1 MRKQAQTPCMRVQE
15 KQSDSK
21 SDMKTASLSQE
32 QAEILLAHVCFCSC
46 VCVRVCVRVCAC
58 VCVHV
63 VYGGAWGSM
72 FGQEAPS
79 EMEFLRLLR
88 LLKLLRLHRLLR
100 VTERIHR
107 KFPKGEY
114 VVTAC
119 ELLMCMMLMAH
130 WMVHTFSKVFSRVA
144 LCMKYSRALSF
155 KN

>member
-1 MRKQAQTPCMRVQE
+1 MPVFV
-15 KQSDSK
+15 
-21 SDMKTASLSQE
+21 
-32 QAEILLAHVCFCSC
+32 HVVCVCVCVC
-46 VCVRVCVRVCAC
+46 VCVRAC
-58 VCVHV
+58 VCVCVCCVCFRAHVRALMRGVWHV

-72 FGQEAPS
+72 LGQEAPS

-119 ELLMCMMLMAH
+119 ELLLCMMLMAH

-144 LCMKYSRALSF
+144 LCMKCTRALSF